1 MPDPTE
7 DLALAL
13 VELYERLS
21 SWEHAAVRGTGLTLP
36 QMHCLEILGAAGPLR
51 MKELAERLGVT
62 TGTLTALADRLEQ
75 AGCVERCPDPGDRRA
90 VRLRLTDLGRERF
103 AEHHALHLSLT
114 RSLAQGLTPAQA
126 AALARSLREMAGRM

>member
-1 MPDPTE
+1 MSDPTE

-51 MKELAERLGVT
+51 MRELAERLGVT

-75 AGCVERCPDPGDRRA
+75 AGCVERCPDPDDRRA
-90 VRLRLTDLGRERF
+90 VRLGLTPAGRERF
-103 AEHHALHLSLT
+103 AEHHGLHLSLT
-114 RSLAQGLTPAQA
+114 RALARDLTPAQA
-126 AALARSLREMAGRM
+126 AALARSLRAMASRM

>member
-1 MPDPTE
+1 MSEPLA

-75 AGCVERCPDPGDRRA
+75 AGCVERAPDPEDRRA
-90 VRLRLTDLGRERF
+90 VRLGLTPAGQERF
-103 AEHHALHLSLT
+103 VEHHGLHLALT
-114 RSLAQGLTPAQA
+114 RSLAEGLTPDEAVS
-126 AALARSLREMAGRM
+126 LARTLRAMAGKM